1 MSIITISRQSGCEA
15 NEVARILCQKLN
27 YHLLNKELM
36 TDLAEELQ
44 QEPSQAEEP
53 PTVPKAAAWLE
64 RVLNPFYN
72 PNDPHYVAQKE
83 ISFASGQPLTI
94 RQVRELIQAA
104 YARGNIVI
112 VGRGSQVILAGKPD
126 VLHVR
131 LIGSPEKRI
140 QMWQK
145 RESLSYDEAKKR
157 MEKRDRAHVDFVKNY
172 FDADITRQE
181 WYDLIIS
188 IDHFTKDA
196 IAELIL
202 QALPRMTFSS

>member
-27 YHLLNKELM
+27 YQLLNKELM
-36 TDLAEELQ
+36 MNLAEELL
-44 QEPSQAEEP
+44 QEPSQAEETP
-53 PTVPKAAAWLE
+53 AGSKAAAWLE

-72 PNDPHYVAQKE
+72 PNDPRYVAQKE

-104 YARGNIVI
+104 YTRGNIVI

-196 IAELIL
+196 IAELIS